1 MQVTLPD
8 GTVVHYSDDPA
19 AQDSKRPA
27 LLLVHG
33 GSLSLTSWRPW
44 ISRLRGRRR
53 IVAVDMPGHGGT
65 GATRSADYTPEAM
78 VKFLATF
85 SEAVGLDR
93 PFVLAGHSTGGHVCW
108 RFALGYPGRLA
119 GLILVAPAGLARPE
133 GLVGRAISIARRP
146 GGSVLLRL
154 FASRRR
160 LEAGLMENVFDP
172 AVLPREMVDEWW
184 QASRRAGVLRVTV
197 ARLRAPFA
205 EPAVIERIGEIRTR
219 TLIQWGEQD
228 NVFPLELGERMARQI
243 PNSQLLIYAS
253 CRHIPILE
261 HPERTADD
269 ADAFMDSL

>member
-1 MQVTLPD
+1 MHITLPD

-19 AQDSKRPA
+19 TQDLARPA

-65 GATRSADYTPEAM
+65 GATRSGDYAPEGM

-85 SEAVGLDR
+85 SQAVGLDR
-93 PFVLAGHSTGGHVCW
+93 PFVLAGHSMGGHICW
-108 RFALGYPGRLA
+108 RFALAHPGRLA

-133 GLVGRAISIARRP
+133 GAAGQAISIARRP

-154 FASRRR
+154 FASRGR
-160 LEAGLMENVFDP
+160 LEAGLKENIFDP
-172 AVLPREMVDEWW
+172 AFLTCEMVEEWW
-184 QASRRAGVLRVTV
+184 QASRRAGLLRASV

-205 EPAVIERIGEIRTR
+205 KPAVIARLGEIRAR

-243 PNSQLLIYAS
+243 PNSQFLTYAC

-261 HPERTADD
+261 HPDRTADD